1 MQIFSILLIHIHTI
15 FLLITRMKLPNIIIT
30 GTPGS
35 GKTSHAEEFVS
46 RHPEFKHINVSEYA
60 KLNGC
65 IEGYDKDRDSSI
77 VDEDKLLDLLE
88 PLANKGGLVI
98 DWHCCEIFP
107 ERWIDL
113 VVVIRCDNSIL
124 YDRLVN
130 RGYSENKINE
140 NIECEI
146 MCVLLFEAQENYNK
160 QIVVELHSED
170 LNMLDNNIDRL
181 DQWLNNWLDNNN

>member
-1 MQIFSILLIHIHTI
+1 
-15 FLLITRMKLPNIIIT
+15 MKLPNIIIT

-88 PLANKGGLVI
+88 PLANKGGIVI

-113 VVVIRCDNSIL
+113 VVVIRCDNTVL
-124 YDRLVN
+124 YNRLEA
-130 RGYSENKINE
+130 RGYKQSKITENV
-140 NIECEI
+140 ECEI
-146 MCVLLFEAQENYNK
+146 MQILLTEAMENYNSN
-160 QIVVELHSED
+160 IVVELNSES
-170 LNMLDNNIDRL
+170 LDSLDENVSRISQWVEMWKENNPNGISNEL
-181 DQWLNNWLDNNN
+181 D